1 MGIFSK
7 KKDAQ
12 VKTEKE
18 KSDIEIKKTEKSVK
32 IDNEKEKKAKKD
44 FGKEKIEK
52 KKTVKKDLK
61 ETGAKDKTV
70 KKDGNAYRI
79 LVKPLITEKATEIG
93 ALNKYVF
100 EVDKGANKIEIAKAI
115 EEVYGVKPLDIN
127 IIRMK
132 GKKVRYG
139 RTLGKKKD
147 WKKAIITLEKGKT
160 IKIYEGV

>member
-12 VKTEKE
+12 EKIEKE
-18 KSDIEIKKTEKSVK
+18 KSDIKSKKTEKSVK
-32 IDNEKEKKAKKD
+32 VDNDKTEKSTKDSKKVKTDEKKITKD
-44 FGKEKIEK
+44 TSKEE
-52 KKTVKKDLK
+52 TVKKN
-61 ETGAKDKTV
+61 
-70 KKDGNAYRI
+70 GNAYKV

-93 ALNKYVF
+93 AFNKYVF
-100 EVDKGANKIEIAKAI
+100 EVDKNANKIEIAKAI
-115 EEVYGVKPLDIN
+115 NEVYGVKPLDIN

-147 WKKAIITLEKGKT
+147 WKKAIVTLEEGKS

>member
-12 VKTEKE
+12 EKIEKE
-18 KSDIEIKKTEKSVK
+18 KSDIKSKKTEKSVK
-32 IDNEKEKKAKKD
+32 VDNDKTEKSTKDSKKVKTDEKKITKD
-44 FGKEKIEK
+44 TSKEE
-52 KKTVKKDLK
+52 TVKKN
-61 ETGAKDKTV
+61 
-70 KKDGNAYRI
+70 GNAYKV

-93 ALNKYVF
+93 AFNKYVF
-100 EVDKGANKIEIAKAI
+100 EVDKNANKIEIAKAI
-115 EEVYGVKPLDIN
+115 NEVYGVKPLDIN

-147 WKKAIITLEKGKT
+147 WKKAIVTLEEGKT

>member
-12 VKTEKE
+12 EKIEKE
-18 KSDIEIKKTEKSVK
+18 KSDIKSKKTEKSVK
-32 IDNEKEKKAKKD
+32 VDNDKTEKSTKDSKKVKTDEKKITKNTSK
-44 FGKEKIEK
+44 GE
-52 KKTVKKDLK
+52 TVKKN
-61 ETGAKDKTV
+61 
-70 KKDGNAYRI
+70 GNAYKV

-93 ALNKYVF
+93 AFNKYVF
-100 EVDKGANKIEIAKAI
+100 EVDKNANKIEIAKAI
-115 EEVYGVKPLDIN
+115 NEVYGVKPLDIN

-147 WKKAIITLEKGKT
+147 WKKAIVTLEEGKS